1 MKPFT
6 YNEIKDS
13 SLEKEMN
20 LLLSDISFEESPY
33 MYGSNYVPRV
43 TSILSDMLHEEYLM
57 RWANYMGRIKHQDH
71 TKHRTSC

>member
-20 LLLSDISFEESPY
+20 LLLSYISFEESPY
-33 MYGSNYVPRV
+33 MSGSNYV
-43 TSILSDMLHEEYLM
+43 
-57 RWANYMGRIKHQDH
+57 
-71 TKHRTSC
+71 

>member
-57 RWANYMGRIKHQDH
+57 RWANYMGE
-71 TKHRTSC
+71 